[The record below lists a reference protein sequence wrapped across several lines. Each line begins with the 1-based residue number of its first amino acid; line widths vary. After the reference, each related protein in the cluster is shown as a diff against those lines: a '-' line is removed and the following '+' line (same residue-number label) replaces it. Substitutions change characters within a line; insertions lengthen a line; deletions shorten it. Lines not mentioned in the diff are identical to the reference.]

1 MHTREIAS
9 YLLRRLI
16 LLVPLAIGVSI
27 VVFLLASLIPG
38 GPIAALL
45 AGKSTDTATIEAMRQ
60 RYNLDLPLH
69 EQYLLWM
76 SGVVRGDLGTSI
88 FTGQPVSSAIGE
100 RIWLTLALNVSG
112 VLLCLLVGGSL
123 GVASAVAR
131 GSIVDRAI
139 VSVSLFL
146 SSAPSFVL
154 AIAALYFLAY
164 QLGWFPLFGIGRGG
178 FMTTAWHL
186 VLPALVVSIS
196 PLGFVTKM
204 VRASM
209 IDQLDQDYVSFARA
223 RGVPYF
229 RVLFVHA
236 FRNALIPIL
245 TAAGLLFVG
254 LLTGTVFVETVFGLP
269 GMGRLLVT
277 AVQYNDFPVM
287 QGVVLFVAAW
297 IVLLNLVIDALY
309 AVVDPRVAFE
319 RAAQ

>member
-1 MHTREIAS
+1 MHARGIAF

-16 LLVPLAIGVSI
+16 LLIPLAIGVTI
-27 VVFLLASLIPG
+27 IVFLLASLIPG

-45 AGKSTDTATIEAMRQ
+45 AGKSTDTATIEAMRV
-60 RYNLDLPLH
+60 RYHLDLPLH

-76 SGVVRGDLGTSI
+76 RGVLQGDLGTSI
-88 FTGQPVSSAIGE
+88 FTGQPVSAAIGE
-100 RIWLTLALNVSG
+100 RLWLTLALNLTG
-112 VLLCLLVGGSL
+112 VLLCLLVGGVL
-123 GVASAVAR
+123 GVFAAVKR
-131 GSIVDRAI
+131 GTVFDRAI

-154 AIAALYFLAY
+154 AISALYLLAY
-164 QLGWFPLFGIGRGG
+164 KMGWFPLFGIGRGG
-178 FMTTAWHL
+178 LVTTLWHL
-186 VLPALVVSIS
+186 ALPALVVSIS

-209 IDQLDQDYVSFARA
+209 IDQLDQDYVAFARA
-223 RGVPYF
+223 RGIPF
-229 RVLFVHA
+229 RRVLFVHA
-236 FRNALIPIL
+236 LRNALIPIL

-277 AVQYNDFPVM
+277 AVQFNDFPVM

-297 IVLLNLVIDALY
+297 IVLLNLVIDGLY
-309 AVVDPRVAFE
+309 TIVDPRVAFA
-319 RAAQ
+319 RAAN

>member
-1 MHTREIAS
+1 MHTHGITA
-9 YLLRRLI
+9 YLLRRL
-16 LLVPLAIGVSI
+16 LLLIPLAVGVSI

-60 RYNLDLPLH
+60 RYNLDLPLY
-69 EQYLLWM
+69 EQYFLWM
-76 SGVVRGDLGTSI
+76 SGVLRGDLGTSI
-88 FTGQPVSSAIGE
+88 FTGQPVGAAILE
-100 RIWLTLALNVSG
+100 RIWLTLALNLSG
-112 VLLCLLVGGSL
+112 VVLCLLVGTAL
-123 GVASAVAR
+123 GISAAVNR
-131 GSIVDRAI
+131 GTVLDRAI
-139 VSVSLFL
+139 VSAALFL

-154 AIAALYFLAY
+154 AIAGLYLLAY
-164 QLGWFPLFGIGRGG
+164 KLGWFPLFGIGRGG
-178 FMTTAWHL
+178 LLETMRHL
-186 VLPALVVSIS
+186 ALPALIVSIS

-209 IDQLDQDYVSFARA
+209 IDQLDQDYVTFALA
-223 RGVPYF
+223 RGVPYR

-236 FRNALIPIL
+236 LRNAMIPIL

-269 GMGRLLVT
+269 GMGRLLIT

-287 QGVVLFVAAW
+287 QGIVLFVAAW
-297 IVLLNLVIDALY
+297 IVLLNLIIDALY
-309 AVVDPRVAFE
+309 TVVDPRVAFA

>member
-1 MHTREIAS
+1 MHTPGIAS

-16 LLVPLAIGVSI
+16 LLIPLAIGVSI

-60 RYNLDLPLH
+60 RYHLDLPLH

-76 SGVVRGDLGTSI
+76 SGVIRGDLGTSI
-88 FTGQPVSSAIGE
+88 FTGQPVSAAIGE
-100 RIWLTLALNVSG
+100 RIWLTLGLNLSG
-112 VLLCLLVGGSL
+112 VLLCLLVGGTL
-123 GVASAVAR
+123 GVVSAVAR
-131 GSIVDRAI
+131 GSFIDRAI
-139 VSVSLFL
+139 VSISLFL

-154 AIAALYFLAY
+154 AIAGLYLLAY
-164 QLGWFPLFGIGRGG
+164 KLGWFPLFGIGRGG
-178 FMTTAWHL
+178 LLETMRHL

-209 IDQLDQDYVSFARA
+209 IDQLDQDYVTFARA
-223 RGVPYF
+223 RGVPYR

-236 FRNALIPIL
+236 LRNALIPIL

-277 AVQYNDFPVM
+277 AVQFNDFPVM

-309 AVVDPRVAFE
+309 TVADPRVAFA

>member
-1 MHTREIAS
+1 MHTPGIAS

-16 LLVPLAIGVSI
+16 LLIPLAIGVSI

-60 RYNLDLPLH
+60 RYHLDLPLH

-76 SGVVRGDLGTSI
+76 SGVIRGDLGTSI
-88 FTGQPVSSAIGE
+88 FTGQPVSAAIGE
-100 RIWLTLALNVSG
+100 RIWLTLGLNLSG
-112 VLLCLLVGGSL
+112 VLLCLLVGGTL
-123 GVASAVAR
+123 GVVSAVTR
-131 GSIVDRAI
+131 GSFIDRAI
-139 VSVSLFL
+139 VSISLFL

-154 AIAALYFLAY
+154 AIAGLYLLAY
-164 QLGWFPLFGIGRGG
+164 KLGWFPLFGIGRGG
-178 FMTTAWHL
+178 LLETMRHL

-209 IDQLDQDYVSFARA
+209 IDQLDQDYVTFARA
-223 RGVPYF
+223 RGVPYR

-236 FRNALIPIL
+236 LRNALIPIL

-277 AVQYNDFPVM
+277 AVQFNDFPVM

-297 IVLLNLVIDALY
+297 IVLLNLIIDALY
-309 AVVDPRVAFE
+309 TVADPRVAFA

>member
-1 MHTREIAS
+1 MDTRGIAS
-9 YLLRRLI
+9 YLLRRL
-16 LLVPLAIGVSI
+16 LLLIPLAVGVSI
-27 VVFLLASLIPG
+27 VVFLLASMIPG

-60 RYNLDLPLH
+60 RYNLDLPLY

-76 SGVVRGDLGTSI
+76 RGVLQGNLGTSI
-88 FTGQPVSSAIGE
+88 FTGQPVSAAILE
-100 RIWLTLALNVSG
+100 RIWLTLALNLSG
-112 VLLCLLVGGSL
+112 VLMCLLIGGML
-123 GVASAVAR
+123 GIAAAVNR
-131 GSIVDRAI
+131 GSFFDRAI

-154 AIAALYFLAY
+154 AIAGLYLLAY
-164 QLGWFPLFGIGRGG
+164 KLGWFPLFGIGKGG
-178 FMTTAWHL
+178 FLETLRHL
-186 VLPALVVSIS
+186 ALPALVVSIS

-209 IDQLDQDYVSFARA
+209 IDQLDQDYVTFARA
-223 RGVPYF
+223 RGVPYS

-236 FRNALIPIL
+236 LRNALIPIL

-269 GMGRLLVT
+269 GMGRLLIT
-277 AVQYNDFPVM
+277 AVQFNDFPVM

-297 IVLLNLVIDALY
+297 IVLLNLIIDALY
-309 AVVDPRVAFE
+309 TIVDPRVAFA

>member
-1 MHTREIAS
+1 MYSRGIAF

-16 LLVPLAIGVSI
+16 LLVPLAIGVSV

-45 AGKSTDTATIEAMRQ
+45 AGKSTDTATIEAMRV
-60 RYNLDLPLH
+60 RYHLDLPLH
-69 EQYLLWM
+69 EQYLLWIG
-76 SGVVRGDLGTSI
+76 GVLQGNLGTSI
-88 FTGQPVSSAIGE
+88 FTGQPVAAAIGE
-100 RIWLTLALNVSG
+100 RLWLTLALNLAG
-112 VLLCLLVGGSL
+112 VLLCLLVGGTL
-123 GVASAVAR
+123 GMAAAVWR
-131 GSIVDRAI
+131 GRALDRAI
-139 VSVSLFL
+139 VSFALFL

-154 AIAALYFLAY
+154 AIAGLYIFAY
-164 QLGWFPLFGIGRGG
+164 KLGWFPLFGIGRGG
-178 FMTTAWHL
+178 GWTTAWHL
-186 VLPALVVSIS
+186 VLPAIIVSIS

-223 RGVPYF
+223 RGVPYR
-229 RVLFVHA
+229 RVLYVHA
-236 FRNALIPIL
+236 LRNALIPIL

-277 AVQYNDFPVM
+277 AVQFNDFPVM

-297 IVLLNLVIDALY
+297 IVFLNLVIDLLY
-309 AVVDPRVAFE
+309 AVVDPRVAFR